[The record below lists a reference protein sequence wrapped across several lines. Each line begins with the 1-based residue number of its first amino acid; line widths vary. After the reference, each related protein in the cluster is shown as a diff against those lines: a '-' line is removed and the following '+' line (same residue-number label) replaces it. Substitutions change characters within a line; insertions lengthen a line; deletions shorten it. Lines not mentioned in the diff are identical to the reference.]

1 MAFLGPLLLAIGA
14 IIAIV
19 FGLQLLFVA
28 FRTSILWGLG
38 YLFVP
43 FVSLIFVIVHWDD
56 AKKPFLR
63 GLLAIPFILLGAMVS
78 QPGAQT

>member
-1 MAFLGPLLLAIGA
+1 MELLSIGLL
-14 IIAIV
+14 IIGVIISIV

-28 FRTSILWGLG
+28 FRTSVLWGLG

-43 FVSLIFVIVHWDD
+43 FVSLIFVIVYWDD

-63 GLLAIPFILLGAMVS
+63 GLLAIPFILLGVMLSPNTA
-78 QPGAQT
+78 A

>member
-1 MAFLGPLLLAIGA
+1 MELLSIGLL
-14 IIAIV
+14 IIGVIISIV

-28 FRTSILWGLG
+28 FRTSVLWGLG

-63 GLLAIPFILLGAMVS
+63 GLLAIPFILLGVMLSPNTA
-78 QPGAQT
+78 A

>member
-1 MAFLGPLLLAIGA
+1 MELLSIVFLIIGV
-14 IIAIV
+14 IISIV

-28 FRTSILWGLG
+28 FRTSVIWGLG

-63 GLLAIPFILLGAMVS
+63 GLLAIPFIILAVVLSPDTAV
-78 QPGAQT
+78 